1 MIKSIQELKRQ
12 LNARVLED
20 TVERDDEGRAVIS
33 MSVMNDDDFLS
44 DFSAGATPTISSE
57 VSEFLDESAT
67 AFLPKEQL
75 HIKIYSDCIDSE
87 EEKLYKN
94 ALTEYYVRHYK
105 RNWLEMRRNLLI
117 SVVML
122 LIGIAALSVGVTF
135 TFFGR
140 HEVWAEILDIFAWVF
155 IWEAVD
161 LFFLE
166 RSVLRREK
174 YRCLLFIAAKV
185 SYFPRVQE
193 PVNKLAEEVKN
204 D

>member
-20 TVERDDEGRAVIS
+20 SVERDDEGRAVIS
-33 MSVMNDDDFLS
+33 MSVLNDDDFLS

-57 VSEFLDESAT
+57 VSEFLEESAT

-122 LIGIAALSVGVTF
+122 LIGIAALSGGVTF
-135 TFFGR
+135 T
-140 HEVWAEILDIFAWVF
+140 WVF

-174 YRCLLFIAAKV
+174 YRCLSFIAAKV